1 MRADEIHPGDVIAGK
16 YRVRAIISRQPTLL
30 VEGFHVEFDQR
41 VVIKLLL
48 AGTGDDKEIERFRRE
63 ARTLAKLETE
73 HAARILDVGT
83 QADGSFYLVRQFVE
97 GDDLG
102 TYIKTYGARPLTEAV
117 LLVLQA
123 AEAVAETHSHNII
136 LREISPA
143 SMAVT
148 RRLGGSPLIKI
159 TDFGTAKL
167 LKDATAPTGASSLTA
182 TALFGLSPYSSPELV
197 RKAKSVDARA
207 DVWSL
212 GAVFYALLAGRPPF
226 EGDVARLMLSI
237 TREEPPPLSTLR
249 RDLPPE
255 IDQIVNWALCK
266 DLDGRF
272 KSVHAFAHALTPF
285 APQEGLVLIDRIGQL
300 AQQAKTGKRANTLPP
315 PSMPVAA
322 PSARP
327 SYNPQN
333 PVEISSSSLDED
345 DDSDEEATVSLG
357 GAGLDALQRAAGL
370 PRSGGASARSTSPT
384 TPSQGQGAPSE
395 PGLGSRAR
403 IQQPRLHADRQQRR
417 NISIPPP
424 PPSQPP
430 SPWMPGAER
439 TEIIPAFRGSS
450 HASIPAPAESQPRY
464 SPRYDTLPPPAAT
477 PREFRSFG
485 EGRGAAALSGQAVS
499 QRAAAPK
506 RADTRVIWGALAAMA
521 VMLPIVLLLLLREP
535 PKQVIVGGDPLNAP
549 TQPGAQPGAA
559 LLHPQPGQRPQ
570 PTGTALVLN
579 ADAANPTAQPSP
591 VLPTPTPVQPQPAG
605 DSRPKPTP
613 VAAARDPKPEPK
625 PAKEDPPAASGGGSG
640 KLLAIASGGSC
651 AFSVDGSPKGSG
663 GSASVQVPAGKH
675 SVTCKPVGGGGTKS
689 GSVNVKAG
697 ETSILTFRL

>member
-1 MRADEIHPGDVIAGK
+1 
-16 YRVRAIISRQPTLL
+16 
-30 VEGFHVEFDQR
+30 
-41 VVIKLLL
+41 
-48 AGTGDDKEIERFRRE
+48 
-63 ARTLAKLETE
+63 
-73 HAARILDVGT
+73 
-83 QADGSFYLVRQFVE
+83 
-97 GDDLG
+97 
-102 TYIKTYGARPLTEAV
+102 
-117 LLVLQA
+117 
-123 AEAVAETHSHNII
+123 
-136 LREISPA
+136 
-143 SMAVT
+143 
-148 RRLGGSPLIKI
+148 
-159 TDFGTAKL
+159 
-167 LKDATAPTGASSLTA
+167 
-182 TALFGLSPYSSPELV
+182 
-197 RKAKSVDARA
+197 
-207 DVWSL
+207 
-212 GAVFYALLAGRPPF
+212 
-226 EGDVARLMLSI
+226 
-237 TREEPPPLSTLR
+237 
-249 RDLPPE
+249 
-255 IDQIVNWALCK
+255 
-266 DLDGRF
+266 
-272 KSVHAFAHALTPF
+272 
-285 APQEGLVLIDRIGQL
+285 
-300 AQQAKTGKRANTLPP
+300 
-315 PSMPVAA
+315 
-322 PSARP
+322 
-327 SYNPQN
+327 
-333 PVEISSSSLDED
+333 
-345 DDSDEEATVSLG
+345 
-357 GAGLDALQRAAGL
+357 
-370 PRSGGASARSTSPT
+370 
-384 TPSQGQGAPSE
+384 
-395 PGLGSRAR
+395 
-403 IQQPRLHADRQQRR
+403 
-417 NISIPPP
+417 
-424 PPSQPP
+424 
-430 SPWMPGAER
+430 MPGAER